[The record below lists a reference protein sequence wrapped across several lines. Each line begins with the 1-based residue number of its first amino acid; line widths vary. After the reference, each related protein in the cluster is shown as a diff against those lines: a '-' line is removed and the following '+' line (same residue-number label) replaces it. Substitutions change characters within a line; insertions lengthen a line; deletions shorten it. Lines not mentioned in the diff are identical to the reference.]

1 MRVSALGLQ
10 RRWSLR
16 FTLLLQLLLLV
27 VGLLLLLL
35 PSFANS
41 ARVLPTR
48 LEQEQKED
56 QHRSLTVVGAAEE
69 EPAAAKVTA
78 TASNVTCPLDFSILN
93 KYTWI
98 NQACGPGTNSTG
110 CCFAALSGMGLGIA
124 MYLHDTGE
132 FELPDTATAYA
143 CFDAF
148 QAALQKIGV
157 KQDVV
162 KECSSGNSTSTT
174 SNTTMDVAMF
184 TRSTKIC
191 KGILTVNDFR
201 RIVGPSSVDSA
212 CVDVATHGQCIECVN
227 AMQSLIQQLDSK
239 NGADDAGENDCFDF
253 VVLYAAAVVN
263 SAGPWNADTAT
274 CILAVVYNPPMENH
288 TGLFVGLGAAIAAL
302 IAVAVAL
309 ILLVVKRREKAAVHR
324 EFVSRNSKLL
334 KQGAA
339 GGGGGG
345 AAAAALVWY
354 NFADL
359 KAATHGF
366 SENNLVGEGAFG
378 SVYKG
383 VLKNGQSIAVKRF
396 RNCTPDGDHC
406 FLNEVEVISKVKH
419 RNLVVLRG
427 CCVASTKTDGHQRML
442 VYDFMQN
449 GSLADCLFSN
459 NNKSSSSNSSCKEN
473 SGGSSSSSC
482 SKEESTKPL
491 QLEWEDRYKIAIGM
505 AKGLA
510 YLHSGVVPQIIHRD
524 IKANNILLDEHFN
537 ARVADF
543 GLAKLTPEDETHFT
557 THVAGT
563 HGYVAPEYAL
573 YGQLTDKSDVY
584 SFGVCLLE
592 LLSSR
597 TALLHPAAA
606 SAPRLT
612 TTTAAA
618 SESGGGGG
626 SPTTTS
632 SSSHNLCLITDWAWL
647 LVKEGK
653 GIEVV
658 DPVIRDTDDGAHQD
672 VMLRFVKVGI
682 LCAHLLVTFRP
693 SMMEALKMLEGDCD
707 IPEIPD
713 RPLPLTFD
721 MLYDNENQSN
731 AEYSCV
737 SSSHST
743 TPFLKVLTQQELM
756 R

>member
-16 FTLLLQLLLLV
+16 FTLLLQLLLLL

-48 LEQEQKED
+48 LEQEQQED
-56 QHRSLTVVGAAEE
+56 RHRSLSVVGAAEE
-69 EPAAAKVTA
+69 EPEAAKVTA
-78 TASNVTCPLDFSILN
+78 IAINVTCPLDFSILN

-98 NQACGPGTNSTG
+98 NHACGPGTNSTG

-174 SNTTMDVAMF
+174 SNTTMNVAMF

-212 CVDVATHGQCIECVN
+212 CFDVATHGQCIECVN
-227 AMQSLIQQLDSK
+227 AMYSLIQQLDS
-239 NGADDAGENDCFDF
+239 GAEDDGENDCFDF
-253 VVLYAAAVVN
+253 VILYAAAVVN

-274 CILAVVYNPPMENH
+274 CILAVGYNPPMENH

-339 GGGGGG
+339 GGGGGA

-459 NNKSSSSNSSCKEN
+459 NNKSSSSNSS
-473 SGGSSSSSC
+473 SSC

-543 GLAKLTPEDETHFT
+543 GLAKLKPEDETHFT

-743 TPFLKVLTQQELM
+743 TPFLKVLTDKS
-756 R
+756 

>member
-1 MRVSALGLQ
+1 MR
-10 RRWSLR
+10 
-16 FTLLLQLLLLV
+16 FPLLLQLLLLL
-27 VGLLLLLL
+27 VGFLLLLL
-35 PSFANS
+35 PAFANS

-69 EPAAAKVTA
+69 EAEAAKVTA

-98 NQACGPGTNSTG
+98 NQACGPGTNSTT

-124 MYLHDTGE
+124 MYLRDTGE

-162 KECSSGNSTSTT
+162 KECSSGNSTSTS
-174 SNTTMDVAMF
+174 SNTTMNVAMF
-184 TRSTKIC
+184 TRSTKLC

-212 CVDVATHGQCIECVN
+212 CVDVATHGQCIECVT
-227 AMQSLIQQLDSK
+227 AMESLIQQLDSI
-239 NGADDAGENDCFDF
+239 NGADDDDGDSECFDF
-253 VVLYAAAVVN
+253 VILYAAAVVN

-274 CILAVVYNPPMENH
+274 CILAVGYNPPNENH
-288 TGLFVGLGAAIAAL
+288 TGLFVGLGVAIAAL
-302 IAVAVAL
+302 IAVTVGL

-339 GGGGGG
+339 GGGGG
-345 AAAAALVWY
+345 AAAALVWY

-366 SENNLVGEGAFG
+366 SEDNLVGEGAFG

-383 VLKNGQSIAVKRF
+383 ILKNGQRIAVKRF
-396 RNCTPDGDHC
+396 RNCTPDGDHS
-406 FLNEVEVISKVKH
+406 FLNEVEVISTVKH

-459 NNKSSSSNSSCKEN
+459 NNKSSSSKDSSSKEGSSSNSSCKEK
-473 SGGSSSSSC
+473 SGGSSSCC

-491 QLEWEDRYKIAIGM
+491 QLEWEDRNKIAIGM

-543 GLAKLTPEDETHFT
+543 GLAKLSPEDETHFT

-597 TALLHPAAA
+597 TALLHPVAA
-606 SAPRLT
+606 SAPCLI

-618 SESGGGGG
+618 SESGSGGG
-626 SPTTTS
+626 SPTRSS

-647 LVKEGK
+647 LVKEGR

-682 LCAHLLVTFRP
+682 LCAHLLVAFRP

-721 MLYDNENQSN
+721 MLYDNKNQSN

-743 TPFLKVLTQQELM
+743 TPFLKVLSQQELI

>member
-16 FTLLLQLLLLV
+16 FLLLLQLLVVV

-35 PSFANS
+35 PAFANS

-69 EPAAAKVTA
+69 EPEAAKATT

-98 NQACGPGTNSTG
+98 NQACGPGTNSTS
-110 CCFAALSGMGLGIA
+110 CCYAALSGMGLGIA
-124 MYLHDTGE
+124 MYLHNTGE

-174 SNTTMDVAMF
+174 SNTTMNVAMF
-184 TRSTKIC
+184 TRSTKLC

-212 CVDVATHGQCIECVN
+212 CVDVATHGQCIECVT
-227 AMQSLIQQLDSK
+227 AMQSLIQQLGSN
-239 NGADDAGENDCFDF
+239 NGADDDDGVHECLDF

-274 CILAVVYNPPMENH
+274 CILAVGYNPPIENH

-302 IAVAVAL
+302 IAVAVGL
-309 ILLVVKRREKAAVHR
+309 ILLVVKRREKVAVHR

-339 GGGGGG
+339 GGGGG
-345 AAAAALVWY
+345 AAAALVWY

-383 VLKNGQSIAVKRF
+383 VLKDGQRIAVKRF
-396 RNCTPDGDHC
+396 RNCTPDGDHS
-406 FLNEVEVISKVKH
+406 FLNEVEVIGKVKH

-459 NNKSSSSNSSCKEN
+459 NNKSSGSKEGSSSNNRCKEK
-473 SGGSSSSSC
+473 SGGSS

-524 IKANNILLDEHFN
+524 IKANNILLDVHFN

-543 GLAKLTPEDETHFT
+543 GLAKLAPEDETHFT

-606 SAPRLT
+606 SAPPLT

-618 SESGGGGG
+618 SESGGG
-626 SPTTTS
+626 SPTS
-632 SSSHNLCLITDWAWL
+632 SSSSPHNLCLITDWAWL
-647 LVKEGK
+647 LVKEAK

-658 DPVIRDTDDGAHQD
+658 DPAICDTNDGAHQD

-682 LCAHLLVTFRP
+682 LCAHLLVAFRP
-693 SMMEALKMLEGDCD
+693 SMTEALKMLEGDCD

-721 MLYDNENQSN
+721 MLYDNKNQSN

-743 TPFLKVLTQQELM
+743 TPFLEVLTQQELL

>member
-1 MRVSALGLQ
+1 
-10 RRWSLR
+10 
-16 FTLLLQLLLLV
+16 LLLQLLLLL

-35 PSFANS
+35 PAFANS
-41 ARVLPTR
+41 ARVLLTR

-69 EPAAAKVTA
+69 EPEEEPEAAKATA
-78 TASNVTCPLDFSILN
+78 TASNVSCPLDFSILN

-98 NQACGPGTNSTG
+98 NQACGPGTNSTS
-110 CCFAALSGMGLGIA
+110 CCFAALSGWGLGTA

-132 FELPDTATAYA
+132 FALPDTATTYA

-157 KQDVV
+157 KRDVV
-162 KECSSGNSTSTT
+162 KECSSGNST
-174 SNTTMDVAMF
+174 TTMDVAMF
-184 TRSTKIC
+184 TRSTNLC

-212 CVDVATHGQCIECVN
+212 CVDVATHGQCIECCT
-227 AMQSLIQQLDSK
+227 AMESLIQQLDSR
-239 NGADDAGENDCFDF
+239 NGADDDGDSECYDF
-253 VVLYAAAVVN
+253 VVIYAAAVVN

-274 CILAVVYNPPMENH
+274 CILAVGYNPPIKNH
-288 TGLFVGLGAAIAAL
+288 TGLFVGLGVAIAAL
-302 IAVAVAL
+302 IAVAVGL
-309 ILLVVKRREKAAVHR
+309 ILLIVKRREKAAVHR

-339 GGGGGG
+339 GGGGA

-383 VLKNGQSIAVKRF
+383 VLKNGQRIAVKRF
-396 RNCTPDGDHC
+396 RNCTPDGDHS
-406 FLNEVEVISKVKH
+406 FLNEVEVIGKVKH

-459 NNKSSSSNSSCKEN
+459 NNKSSSSKEGSSSNSSCKEK
-473 SGGSSSSSC
+473 SGGSSSSSSC

-543 GLAKLTPEDETHFT
+543 GLAKLAPEDETHFT

-592 LLSSR
+592 LVSSR

-606 SAPRLT
+606 SAPPLT

-618 SESGGGGG
+618 SESAGGGG
-626 SPTTTS
+626 SPTSSS

-713 RPLPLTFD
+713 RPPPLTFD
-721 MLYDNENQSN
+721 MLYDDKNQSN

-743 TPFLKVLTQQELM
+743 TPFLKVVTRQELI
-756 R
+756 

>member
-1 MRVSALGLQ
+1 
-10 RRWSLR
+10 
-16 FTLLLQLLLLV
+16 
-27 VGLLLLLL
+27 VGFLLLLL
-35 PSFANS
+35 PAFANS

-69 EPAAAKVTA
+69 EAEAAKVTA

-98 NQACGPGTNSTG
+98 NQACGPGTNSTT

-124 MYLHDTGE
+124 MYLRDTGE

-162 KECSSGNSTSTT
+162 KECSSGNSTSTS
-174 SNTTMDVAMF
+174 SNTTMNVAMF
-184 TRSTKIC
+184 TRSTKLC

-212 CVDVATHGQCIECVN
+212 CVDVATHGQCIECVT
-227 AMQSLIQQLDSK
+227 AMESLIQQLDSI
-239 NGADDAGENDCFDF
+239 NGADDDDGDSECFDF
-253 VVLYAAAVVN
+253 VILYAAAVVN

-274 CILAVVYNPPMENH
+274 CILAVGYNPPNENH
-288 TGLFVGLGAAIAAL
+288 TGLFVGLGVAIAAL
-302 IAVAVAL
+302 IAVTVGL

-339 GGGGGG
+339 GGGGG
-345 AAAAALVWY
+345 AAAALVWY

-366 SENNLVGEGAFG
+366 SEDNLVGEGAFG

-383 VLKNGQSIAVKRF
+383 ILKNGQRIAVKRF
-396 RNCTPDGDHC
+396 RNCTPDGDHS
-406 FLNEVEVISKVKH
+406 FLNEVEVISTVKH

-459 NNKSSSSNSSCKEN
+459 NNKSSSSKDSSSKEGSSSNSSCKEK
-473 SGGSSSSSC
+473 SGGSSSCC

-491 QLEWEDRYKIAIGM
+491 QLEWEDRNKIAIGM

-543 GLAKLTPEDETHFT
+543 GLAKLSPEDETHFT

-597 TALLHPAAA
+597 TALLHPVAA
-606 SAPRLT
+606 SAPCLI

-618 SESGGGGG
+618 SESGSGGG
-626 SPTTTS
+626 SPTRSS

-647 LVKEGK
+647 LVKEGR

-682 LCAHLLVTFRP
+682 LCAHLLVAFRP

-721 MLYDNENQSN
+721 MLYDNKNQSN

-743 TPFLKVLTQQELM
+743 TPFLKVLSQQELI

>member
-1 MRVSALGLQ
+1 
-10 RRWSLR
+10 
-16 FTLLLQLLLLV
+16 
-27 VGLLLLLL
+27 
-35 PSFANS
+35 
-41 ARVLPTR
+41 
-48 LEQEQKED
+48 
-56 QHRSLTVVGAAEE
+56 
-69 EPAAAKVTA
+69 
-78 TASNVTCPLDFSILN
+78 
-93 KYTWI
+93 
-98 NQACGPGTNSTG
+98 
-110 CCFAALSGMGLGIA
+110 MGLGIA
-124 MYLHDTGE
+124 MYLRDTGE

-162 KECSSGNSTSTT
+162 KECSSGNSTSTS
-174 SNTTMDVAMF
+174 SNTTMNVAMF
-184 TRSTKIC
+184 TRSTKLC

-212 CVDVATHGQCIECVN
+212 CVDVATHGQCIECVT
-227 AMQSLIQQLDSK
+227 AMESLIQQLDSI
-239 NGADDAGENDCFDF
+239 NGADDDDGDSECFDF
-253 VVLYAAAVVN
+253 VILYAAAVVN

-274 CILAVVYNPPMENH
+274 CILAVGYNPPNENH
-288 TGLFVGLGAAIAAL
+288 TGLFVGLGVAIAAL
-302 IAVAVAL
+302 IAVTVGL

-339 GGGGGG
+339 GGGGG
-345 AAAAALVWY
+345 AAAALVWY

-366 SENNLVGEGAFG
+366 SEDNLVGEGAFG

-383 VLKNGQSIAVKRF
+383 ILKNGQRIAVKRF
-396 RNCTPDGDHC
+396 RNCTPDGDHS
-406 FLNEVEVISKVKH
+406 FLNEVEVISTVKH

-459 NNKSSSSNSSCKEN
+459 NNKSSSSKDSSSKEGSSSNSSCKEK
-473 SGGSSSSSC
+473 SGGSSSCC

-491 QLEWEDRYKIAIGM
+491 QLEWEDRNKIAIGM

-543 GLAKLTPEDETHFT
+543 GLAKLSPEDETHFT

-597 TALLHPAAA
+597 TALLHPVAA
-606 SAPRLT
+606 SAPCLI

-618 SESGGGGG
+618 SESGSGGG
-626 SPTTTS
+626 SPTRSS

-647 LVKEGK
+647 LVKEGR

-682 LCAHLLVTFRP
+682 LCAHLLVAFRP

-721 MLYDNENQSN
+721 MLYDNKNQSN

-743 TPFLKVLTQQELM
+743 TPFLKVLSQQELI